1 MKVLSR
7 YFQVS
12 VGSCT
17 ARHHTIHTS
26 PEYFNMVFTSTTEID
41 EQEAHEDPDLEA
53 QELQEMLGLWGNKKV
68 AACMHLR
75 GPSCS
80 DR

>member
-1 MKVLSR
+1 
-7 YFQVS
+7 
-12 VGSCT
+12 
-17 ARHHTIHTS
+17 
-26 PEYFNMVFTSTTEID
+26 MVFTSTTEID